1 MQSMPTIGLVEL
13 PELGLFDTNGRNR
26 ASVRRGSALISKQIL
41 MSSLQ
46 GYGYDTHLVNLKDGD
61 YEGEYGEV
69 TWAGTKL
76 TKVYIGRQIE
86 ALDRNDYD
94 SPNIAKWRV

>member
-61 YEGEYGEV
+61 YEGEYG
-69 TWAGTKL
+69 
-76 TKVYIGRQIE
+76 
-86 ALDRNDYD
+86 
-94 SPNIAKWRV
+94 